1 VGIGS
6 SPVAAVLSGVCK
18 TILWLYIVV
27 SVLSVLIIP
36 ASDMRLFG
44 LVPDP
49 FAGVFAILLAQP
61 WISLIFLIPI
71 EASQTWNIIMIAA
84 CLALNAILIRLL
96 CGWLRRRG

>member
-1 VGIGS
+1 VR
-6 SPVAAVLSGVCK
+6 VAAVMSGVCK
-18 TILWLYIVV
+18 TFLWLYIVV
-27 SVLSVLIIP
+27 SALAVLIIP

-49 FAGVFAILLAQP
+49 FLGIFAILLAQP

-71 EASQTWNIIMIAA
+71 EASQTSNLIFITA